1 MKKILACR
9 ICTGLIF
16 IICSGNSI
24 WPQDSRKIAAVV
36 NGRNI
41 MLEELDNAMISEIF
55 GLEQQIY
62 SLRKA
67 ALENLVSKITLE
79 GEARRKG
86 IAVEELRRQLT
97 AGKVEISTAQV
108 EEVYSENASAFAA
121 MSPDEAKERLRLDLE
136 SQARMKLYRDAL
148 AALKKNSTIDIRL
161 KEPRLPVLDDGRSP
175 TLGTKEAIVTIF
187 EFSDFQCPYC
197 RQSQSALK
205 KIMQSHAQNLK
216 LVFKHFP
223 LEIHSEAFA
232 AAQAAYCAGEQGS
245 FWKYHDALFAL
256 DRFSPEIFKKKAS
269 DFNLDMPRFSACMD
283 SEASRTAILADIREA
298 KRLGINSTPTFI
310 INGRL
315 FRGVSTFEDFQ
326 AVIEHELKLSKTEP
340 RAQ

>member
-1 MKKILACR
+1 MKKMLVWP

-16 IICSGNSI
+16 ICIGNSI
-24 WPQDSRKIAAVV
+24 WAQDSRRIVAVV

-41 MLEELDNAMISEIF
+41 MQEELDNAMVSEIF
-55 GLEQQIY
+55 GLQQQIY
-62 SLRKA
+62 ALRKA
-67 ALENLVSKITLE
+67 ALENLISKIALE
-79 GEARRKG
+79 DEARRKG
-86 IAVEELRRQLT
+86 IAIEELRSQLT
-97 AGKVEISTAQV
+97 AGRVEVSTAQI

-136 SQARMKLYRDAL
+136 SQERMKLYRDAL

-161 KEPRLPVLDDGRSP
+161 EEPRLPVLDDGRSP

-205 KIMQSHAQNLK
+205 KIVQNHAQNLK

-256 DRFSPEIFKKKAS
+256 DKFSPEIFKKKAL
-269 DFNLDMPRFSACMD
+269 DFNLDIPRFSACMD

-315 FRGVSTFEDFQ
+315 FRGVRTFEDFQ
-326 AVIEHELKLSKTEP
+326 AAIEHELKLKTEP
-340 RAQ
+340 RAR